1 MVSLGS
7 FCLTNGSPWCYYSNS
22 IQFRARQQIC
32 IRVPVSDCTFH
43 QHQPEKLTVWGPEV
57 PGNSAII
64 SSLWLV
70 GGKLFNPV
78 MTVVVWQ
85 GAVLDNY
92 CRLLQRFKQEWEDCL
107 QNKAIYWCLGNG
119 LKVLLKDFVLC
130 HFSRL
135 FCCFCTIY
143 AAIWGYYPV
152 KVTPPPLISY
162 KKEVSLQKQITS
174 STLTSRSCFSPL
186 RENGTRGSFIAV
198 YLSKTNKKRR

>member
-1 MVSLGS
+1 MHPCSSVRLYFPSTSAWEINS
-7 FCLTNGSPWCYYSNS
+7 FGAWSSRKLSNHK
-22 IQFRARQQIC
+22 QL
-32 IRVPVSDCTFH
+32 V
-43 QHQPEKLTVWGPEV
+43 
-57 PGNSAII
+57 
-64 SSLWLV
+64 WLV

-92 CRLLQRFKQEWEDCL
+92 CRLLQRFKQEGEDCL

-135 FCCFCTIY
+135 FCCFCTIS
-143 AAIWGYYPV
+143 AEILGHYPV

-162 KKEVSLQKQITS
+162 KKEVSLKKQITS